1 MQQTFVIDI
10 LRPTLEHS
18 SSDAVRSDPRN
29 PMIRS
34 DPCTSLLT
42 PLNRAPSVVVTG
54 SLSNAKECPQS
65 ASASSDPIRSS
76 AGSGRRERTTPHL
89 PSLFGQQ
96 QSSETERGD
105 RRKKR
110 DGMVE
115 ESNLAP

>member
-1 MQQTFVIDI
+1 M
-10 LRPTLEHS
+10 
-18 SSDAVRSDPRN
+18 AVPSAAIKWHAAQGVGVRFS
-29 PMIRS
+29 
-34 DPCTSLLT
+34 LT

-110 DGMVE
+110 DGMVK